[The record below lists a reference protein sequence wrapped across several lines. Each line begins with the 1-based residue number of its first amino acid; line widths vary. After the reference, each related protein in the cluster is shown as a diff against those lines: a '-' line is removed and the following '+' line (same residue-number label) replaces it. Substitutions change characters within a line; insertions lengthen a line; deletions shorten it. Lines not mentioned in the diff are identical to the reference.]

1 METKLF
7 DGEKKELSS
16 IRKFVKDF
24 LVKIK
29 VEEDLQYQLLLV
41 VGEATM
47 NIVQHAYKG
56 GNKLKKIKDDLD
68 DANKF
73 KELSESKIR
82 EYENI
87 LENAKKEVT
96 KILIESKKN
105 LDKDI
110 QSKKVLVEKEIESE
124 IIKAQKEILDLKKNS
139 ISSIQNIAENI
150 ASKIIENLSGDKL
163 NESSIKATV
172 EDISKNKI
180 GKYL

>member
-56 GNKLKKIKDDLD
+56 GNKLKKIKVEVPEYNEFIQIDLFD
-68 DANKF
+68 QGYKADPK
-73 KELSESKIR
+73 KIKPR
-82 EYENI
+82 KLEDIKPGGLGTHFIKMVMDEVMWLNGENDWVNH
-87 LENAKKEVT
+87 LR
-96 KILIESKKN
+96 LIK
-105 LDKDI
+105 
-110 QSKKVLVEKEIESE
+110 
-124 IIKAQKEILDLKKNS
+124 
-139 ISSIQNIAENI
+139 
-150 ASKIIENLSGDKL
+150 KII
-163 NESSIKATV
+163 
-172 EDISKNKI
+172 
-180 GKYL
+180 

>member
-56 GNKLKKIKDDLD
+56 GNKLKKIKVELQSYNEFIQIDLFD
-68 DANKF
+68 QGYKADPK
-73 KELSESKIR
+73 KIKPR
-82 EYENI
+82 KLEDIKPGGLGTHFIKMVMDEVMWLNGENDWVNH
-87 LENAKKEVT
+87 LR
-96 KILIESKKN
+96 LIK
-105 LDKDI
+105 
-110 QSKKVLVEKEIESE
+110 
-124 IIKAQKEILDLKKNS
+124 
-139 ISSIQNIAENI
+139 
-150 ASKIIENLSGDKL
+150 KII
-163 NESSIKATV
+163 
-172 EDISKNKI
+172 
-180 GKYL
+180 

>member
-56 GNKLKKIKDDLD
+56 GNKLKKIKVELQSYNEFIQIDLFD
-68 DANKF
+68 QGYKSDPK
-73 KELSESKIR
+73 KIKPR
-82 EYENI
+82 KLEDIKPGGLGTHFIKMVMDKVIWLDEENDWVNH
-87 LENAKKEVT
+87 LR
-96 KILIESKKN
+96 LIK
-105 LDKDI
+105 
-110 QSKKVLVEKEIESE
+110 
-124 IIKAQKEILDLKKNS
+124 
-139 ISSIQNIAENI
+139 
-150 ASKIIENLSGDKL
+150 KII
-163 NESSIKATV
+163 
-172 EDISKNKI
+172 
-180 GKYL
+180 